1 MRDREALR
9 RNGRMN
15 QIDLSFIR
23 PFNSVPNKGAP
34 MVGSRSVATIVNL
47 LTAHLLRAIAIRTAA
62 GILTD
67 IAAFVAREGHCQR
80 HGDGPFR
87 RPCAGSHLRPGRLT
101 FCFIQRDCR
110 PIELADPLAKFIESW
125 N

>member
-67 IAAFVAREGHCQR
+67 IAAVVAREDPWQR
-80 HGDGPFR
+80 HWDGPFALSTSR
-87 RPCAGSHLRPGRLT
+87 VTSPTLPPPFNLLFRPLRFSSYLSTLT
-101 FCFIQRDCR
+101 HWQN
-110 PIELADPLAKFIESW
+110 S
-125 N
+125 